1 MSDTWKKY
9 LHRIRREEID
19 IAFSSF
25 REKEFQNGLEL
36 GAGEGYQSTMLI
48 NYCNKLIC
56 TELND
61 YRLKRRNIVGVEYKI
76 CDAEK
81 IEIYFDTMK
90 FDLIFSSNMFEHLP
104 NPDLALL
111 GIKKILSKSGI
122 VILIMPSSF
131 WAICHIILHYP
142 VKILGSIKRKLFNRE
157 EKIKIELKKNNV
169 KKSNNLKAERI
180 KRTFFLD
187 FIRWPYPH
195 GVSKSYFQEIIN
207 FNKQS
212 WIKLFIKNGYRII
225 DIKKGPITSGYG
237 LNLNR
242 IRLFFRCIGL
252 ASEYIY
258 YIKVNDS

>member
-9 LHRIRREEID
+9 LHRVRREEIE

-25 REKEFQNGLEL
+25 RKKEFQNGLEL
-36 GAGEGYQSTMLI
+36 GSGEGYQSTMLI

-61 YRLKRRNIVGVEYKI
+61 DRLMRRNIVVVEYKI

-131 WAICHIILHYP
+131 WAICHLVLYYP
-142 VKILGSIKRKLFNRE
+142 VTILNTIRRKIFNRKD
-157 EKIKIELKKNNV
+157 KIKMKLEKNNV

-180 KRTFFLD
+180 KRTFFLN

-195 GVSKSYFQEIIN
+195 GVSKSNFQEIIN

-237 LNLNR
+237 LNFDS
-242 IRLFFRCIGL
+242 IRYFLQCIGL
-252 ASEYIY
+252 TSEHIY
-258 YIKVNDS
+258 YIKVNDG